1 MTSAHASTSRLDKEL
16 VSRGLVE
23 SRARA
28 QVLIEEGGVLV
39 NGVVATKSGALV
51 KDGDDISLSKP
62 DIEWASRAGTK
73 LEHALL
79 HWHIDPKGK
88 TVLDIGASTGGFT
101 DVLLSRG
108 ATKVY
113 ALDVGHGQLVERLRN
128 DARVVNMEKTHINDV
143 APSDLPDPINMTVID
158 VSFISLS
165 KVLPKV
171 KELMV
176 NGVLIALVKPQFEVG
191 RERIG
196 KGVVTDPDL
205 HEEVLSRILDV
216 AISLGFVVDGTIAS
230 PILGGDGNKEFLLC
244 AHLSSYIASNHNKY

>member
-1 MTSAHASTSRLDKEL
+1 MASTHANTSRLDKEL
-16 VSRGLVE
+16 VSRGLVQ

-28 QVLIEEGGVLV
+28 QALIEEGGVAVNDVLV
-39 NGVVATKSGALV
+39 TKSGALV
-51 KDGDDISLSKP
+51 KSEDIISLIKTDIS
-62 DIEWASRAGTK
+62 WVSRAGAK

-88 TVLDIGASTGGFT
+88 TILDIGASTGGFT
-101 DVLLSRG
+101 DVLLSYG

-128 DARVVNMEKTHINDV
+128 DARVVNMEKTHINDI
-143 APSDLPDPINMTVID
+143 ASCDLPESINMIVVD

-176 NGVLIALVKPQFEVG
+176 DGILIALIKPQFEVG

-196 KGVVTDPDL
+196 KGVVTDSNL
-205 HEEVLSRILDV
+205 HNEILSRIESE
-216 AISLGFVVDGTIAS
+216 ATHLGFVVEGMIES
-230 PILGGDGNKEFLLC
+230 PILGGDGNKEFLIY
-244 AHLSSYIASNHNKY
+244 AHLSSV